1 MKITTRNTLLI
12 TVATAALMVG
22 AGLASA
28 QDTKE
33 NRDAQ
38 SQAPAA
44 AAAHD
49 QNVPP
54 GKMEQQRPDSLP
66 QKSPPPTAQAPMKE
80 KPATTDSSL

>member
-12 TVATAALMVG
+12 TVAAAAFMVG

-38 SQAPAA
+38 SQAPA